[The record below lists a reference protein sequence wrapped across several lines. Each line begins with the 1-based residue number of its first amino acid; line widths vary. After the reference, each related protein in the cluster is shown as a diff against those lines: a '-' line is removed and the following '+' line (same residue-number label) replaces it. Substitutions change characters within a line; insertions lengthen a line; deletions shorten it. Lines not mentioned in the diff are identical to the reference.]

1 MQVDELHKP
10 RSRPQSESA
19 SEAVSELRA
28 MLDRH
33 LVSIDSLDQK
43 ATFVIPAL
51 GAVGVLATPTRLTG
65 LPGPAICLL
74 AVAFSAALVA
84 FVLSWRVLS
93 ARKFGFGPDPVKV
106 ALGTSAP
113 SEEFRQGLAN
123 SLAECVVHARAAIED
138 KARLLNLA
146 LFSTTISV
154 FCFLTAK
161 IVEG

>member
-10 RSRPQSESA
+10 RLRPRAESA

-33 LVSIDSLDQK
+33 LASIDSLDQK

-51 GAVGVLATPTRLTG
+51 GAVGVLATPTRLAG
-65 LPGPAICLL
+65 LPGAAICLL
-74 AVAFSAALVA
+74 SVAFSAALVA
-84 FVLSWRVLS
+84 FMLAWRVLS
-93 ARKFGFGPDPVKV
+93 ARKFGFGPDPLKV
-106 ALGTSAP
+106 ALDTSAP
-113 SEEFRQGLAN
+113 REAFSQGLAN
-123 SLAECVVHARAAIED
+123 SLAECVLHARDAIED

-146 LFSTTISV
+146 LFATTISV